1 MQGQGR
7 IKNNSLRQV
16 DLLVAAQPY
25 IRQTNLF
32 QETQNLNTTAKSMR
46 HTRRA
51 IEMFPFLK
59 LIQEIFSSIFRCVFY
74 FPAYFCATIL

>member
-32 QETQNLNTTAKSMR
+32 QETQNLNTTTKSMR
-46 HTRRA
+46 RTRRA
-51 IEMFPFLK
+51 IEMFPTV
-59 LIQEIFSSIFRCVFY
+59 LILIHGDFQ
-74 FPAYFCATIL
+74 